1 MREKKPIN
9 VRVGSNIRIEREHAG
24 YTQEALS
31 EILGITPNHLSA
43 IERGVSGASLE
54 MIETLCALFGI
65 QSDSLIFGV
74 QWQYDINSKLAAQF
88 KKVKPEYQPQ
98 IHKIMTAL
106 LEILIKQGK

>member
-9 VRVGSNIRIEREHAG
+9 VRVGSNIRIERENAG
-24 YTQEALS
+24 YTQETLS

-65 QSDSLIFGV
+65 QSDTLLFGG
-74 QWQYDINSKLAAQF
+74 QQQYDMNTKLATQF

-106 LEILIKQGK
+106 LEILIKQDK